1 MSKSLKNII
10 NKLMIISC
18 KYIDINKN
26 INKLF
31 FINKKNEKN
40 LNFFNFCLFY
50 INLCQNHKKKLKIKF
65 FNLC

>member
-1 MSKSLKNII
+1 MS
-10 NKLMIISC
+10 

-50 INLCQNHKKKLKIKF
+50 INLCQNHKK
-65 FNLC
+65 N